1 MMRDALSQL
10 KNYLSDVGVEALPP
24 SDVPEERAPD
34 LLIATSSSPALEV
47 ARVEI
52 GAFPRVSPLFRFFVD
67 GVQRTVAVAEVR
79 VNNVPVP
86 IHLSHLVVGAME
98 RNGNELQPYVVREAL
113 VLLLPYQAL
122 SLADQS
128 WSTRTPPGQE
138 LNWQG
143 DIYSA
148 VQRDGLFF
156 SDTSIGLRLDRS
168 GRAEVLLQAGDL
180 IRTGEVRQ
188 KALYRA
194 TELLRIMEVGLLWE
208 LRKKHPEDWV
218 LWDGSIE
225 VRLKYGRLAAP
236 ELQGLEEI
244 AQPDVAFDFLRRVV
258 GAVKRVQ
265 IVPSAGLEVCLR
277 LGGSFLIPVYRF
289 GEVIK
294 EDDAVAKEILSAFL
308 WLRRELA
315 GEIPALWSPVSG
327 IARFDIPIP
336 CLLTDDFRSSWNAI
350 NDKDI
355 SDLLSQG
362 KSGRQMLELILR
374 SIILERWP
382 VPAADQ
388 SRMLTEL
395 FPIAETEAWL
405 KAQLMSIYEMRSLV

>member
-1 MMRDALSQL
+1 MRNALSQL
-10 KNYLSDVGVEALPP
+10 KDYLSRDAGAEPLPP
-24 SDVPEERAPD
+24 GDVPEERAPD
-34 LLIATSSSPALEV
+34 LLIATSSSHALEV

-67 GVQRTVAVAEVR
+67 GVQRTVAVAEVV
-79 VNNVPVP
+79 VNNVRVP
-86 IHLSHLVVGAME
+86 IHLSHLVVGAMK
-98 RNGNELQPYVVREAL
+98 RVGNELQPSLVNEAF

-122 SLADQS
+122 SVADPS

-143 DIYSA
+143 DIYRA
-148 VQRDGLFF
+148 VQRGGLFF
-156 SDTSIGLRLDRS
+156 SDTSISLRLDRS

-180 IRTGEVRQ
+180 VRTGEVRQ
-188 KALYRA
+188 KALNRA
-194 TELLRIMEVGLLWE
+194 KELLRIMEVGLLWD
-208 LRKKHPEDWV
+208 LRQKHREDWV
-218 LWDGSIE
+218 LLDGPIAPP
-225 VRLKYGRLAAP
+225 LKYGRLVVP

-244 AQPDVAFDFLRRVV
+244 ARPEVAFDFLRRVV

-355 SDLLSQG
+355 SDLFSQG
-362 KSGRQMLELILR
+362 KLSRKTLELILE

-382 VPAADQ
+382 VPAANQ

-405 KAQLMSIYEMRSLV
+405 TAQLMSIYEMRSLV